1 MNDVQEEQKN
11 LYFVVDDFCHQLIVI
26 IMLMLRLPAGRA
38 GRTLFNRHTPK
49 SPLKRGLWAS
59 VNYSAMKRISTNCSL
74 FRYYSN
80 MLFLFVCTIFITAAA
95 SAQDSEQKKLQRL
108 FISAENNSTIELP
121 EGTFELTSSLW
132 LDGKKNII
140 IKGKGKDKTI
150 LNFKNQVSGAEGI
163 KITNAKNITLQD
175 LTVQDT
181 KGDAIKTQDVNGMFF
196 KNVKAEWTRGANS
209 KNGGYGLYPVQC
221 KNIIIDS
228 CEARGASDA
237 GIYVGQSKYIVVKN
251 CRATEN
257 VAGIEIENSLY
268 ADVYDN
274 EVTNNTGGILIFDLP
289 DLVVKKGGYI
299 RVFKNN
305 VHHNNHI
312 NFAPKGNIVAKVPQ
326 GTGIM
331 ILATNHV
338 DVFEN
343 KIINNITAGTAIVSY
358 YITENPIKD
367 SNYYPFPNQVSIFN
381 NIYEREQTKATGKGR
396 MGKMYRFKLRFG
408 KNVPHIVYDGII
420 DQKNPAQICIRNNSN
435 QSFANIDAENGFK
448 NISRDASKHE
458 CNLQHVPPVEIKS
471 EQ

>member
-1 MNDVQEEQKN
+1 MKN
-11 LYFVVDDFCHQLIVI
+11 MQFIL
-26 IMLMLRLPAGRA
+26 LML
-38 GRTLFNRHTPK
+38 F
-49 SPLKRGLWAS
+49 SAS
-59 VNYSAMKRISTNCSL
+59 GFSQPEI
-74 FRYYSN
+74 
-80 MLFLFVCTIFITAAA
+80 
-95 SAQDSEQKKLQRL
+95 QKKFLTD
-108 FISAENNSTIELP
+108 FIEVENNSTIELP
-121 EGTFELTSSLW
+121 EGSFTLEVSLW
-132 LDGKKNII
+132 LDGKENVS
-140 IKGKGKDKTI
+140 IKGKGMDKTI
-150 LNFKNQVSGAEGI
+150 LNFKNQLSGAEGI
-163 KITNAKNITLQD
+163 KITNAKNITLKD

-181 KGDAIKTQDVNGMFF
+181 KGDGIKTQDVNGMFF
-196 KNVKAEWTRGANS
+196 KNVKAEWTRGAHS

-237 GIYVGQSKYIVVKN
+237 GIYVGQSKHIVVKN

-408 KNVPHIVYDGII
+408 KNVPHIQYDGIV
-420 DQKNPAQICIRNNSN
+420 DKKDPAQICIRNNTN
-435 QSFANIDAENGFK
+435 QSFANIDAANGFK
-448 NISRDASKHE
+448 HISRDASKHE
-458 CNLQHVPPVEIKS
+458 CNLQHVPPVEIKT